1 MAGEATWDMQPIVV
15 GVDGSDPS
23 LKALEWAVRQ
33 AELTGAEVQ
42 AVTAWQWPA
51 SYGEPMPIAPG
62 YDPEADAKG
71 VLDEATARLQQAH
84 PSVVIRTRVLEG
96 SPAQVLVEASRGA
109 GLLVVGNR
117 GHGAFAGLLL
127 GSVSEHCTTHAH
139 CPVLVVRER
148 RA

>member
-1 MAGEATWDMQPIVV
+1 MAGEATGDTEAIVV

-23 LKALEWAVRQ
+23 FNALEWAARQ

-62 YDPEADAKG
+62 YDPEADATG
-71 VLDEATARLQQAH
+71 VLDEAIARLRRAH
-84 PSVVIRTRVLEG
+84 PSVVIRPRVIEG
-96 SPAQVLVEASRGA
+96 SAAQVLVEASRRA